1 MNRGKFS
8 QRRFWENS
16 LNPAETLANRGI
28 LVFGAFCALEHL
40 TTVRSLRNFVRF
52 LVAVQLLPALE
63 SGEETLVGGQ
73 AVLEG
78 VMMRSPHAWA
88 IACRKPS
95 GEVVTMSEP
104 LARPSEKHKWMAWPI
119 VRGVMTLGYA
129 MSLGY
134 RALRFSANVA
144 IEEVMQSDKEHVET
158 AASAVPPKLAPS
170 ASSGQA
176 LSLPNG
182 RSEAEATD
190 ASKSKSREKAAAISG
205 WLAAVNVIISL
216 AFFIFM
222 YKYLPLLAATELKK
236 ANPALGGQ
244 IVFNLVDGAIR
255 LLLFLLFIWG
265 VSLFPDI
272 RRVYQYHG
280 AEHKT
285 VFAFE
290 NGDPLETSRGAEIFH
305 VPSALR
311 HQLSDDGDAD
321 LDRLLHAGSVHH
333 VLGAFRIAHRAA
345 ARDRRSVLRNHPL
358 RRQASRLALR
368 PDDRSRPLAATHHDP
383 AAVGR
388 NGPMRHHRARSGH
401 GPGKRTRR
409 RIGDCLGFPT
419 RETVVGRLSLV
430 VGLSATQHYSCLRE
444 VSTCQHLSRICEFG
458 KKR

>member
-1 MNRGKFS
+1 
-8 QRRFWENS
+8 
-16 LNPAETLANRGI
+16 
-28 LVFGAFCALEHL
+28 
-40 TTVRSLRNFVRF
+40 VRSLRNFVRF

-144 IEEVMQSDKEHVET
+144 IEDVMQSDEAGKADVDTKSHVET
-158 AASAVPPKLAPS
+158 AASAVPLK
-170 ASSGQA
+170 
-176 LSLPNG
+176 
-182 RSEAEATD
+182 RSEAEPSTK
-190 ASKSKSREKAAAISG
+190 ASSKTQTREKAAAISG
-205 WLAAVNVIISL
+205 WLAAVNVVISL

-290 NGDPLETSRGAEIFH
+290 NGDPLETAAVQKYSTFHPRCGTSFLMTVMLISIGFYMLVPFTTFWARFGA
-305 VPSALR
+305 
-311 HQLSDDGDAD
+311 
-321 LDRLLHAGSVHH
+321 
-333 VLGAFRIAHRAA
+333 RIALLPVIAGVSYEIIRFAAKHRGSLFALMTA
-345 ARDRRSVLRNHPL
+345 PGLWLQRITTQPPSDEMAQCAITALDHAMVLEKE
-358 RRQASRLALR
+358 Q
-368 PDDRSRPLAATHHDP
+368 
-383 AAVGR
+383 G
-388 NGPMRHHRARSGH
+388 G
-401 GPGKRTRR
+401 
-409 RIGDCLGFPT
+409 
-419 RETVVGRLSLV
+419 ELV
-430 VGLSATQHYSCLRE
+430 IA
-444 VSTCQHLSRICEFG
+444 
-458 KKR
+458 